1 MNHSWRPQKS
11 RPDLDNVRLN
21 LTDLIYSMKSLM
33 WRHAGVE
40 RDAAGLAIAS
50 DQLTYWSEVTDELSP
65 ATPQAWELRNM
76 LLIAR
81 TIVKSA
87 ATRQESRGAQFR
99 TDFPAMNDAATHT
112 ELRVERDAGG
122 RGQLICERIATTHT
136 AGAGV

>member
-1 MNHSWRPQKS
+1 
-11 RPDLDNVRLN
+11 
-21 LTDLIYSMKSLM
+21 
-33 WRHAGVE
+33 
-40 RDAAGLAIAS
+40 
-50 DQLTYWSEVTDELSP
+50 
-65 ATPQAWELRNM
+65 M

-122 RGQLICERIATTHT
+122 KRPTYLRANCNYSHCRSGVCEQCS
-136 AGAGV
+136 AGS